1 MGEITARERRTSPKV
16 VVAVSWKVMV
26 TVLPDEPPLP
36 LLVPVPVAPVWMAT
50 ALRAATVALNEPLA
64 TVYLE
69 CPEDM

>member
-1 MGEITARERRTSPKV
+1 MGGITARKRRTSPKV

-26 TVLPDEPPLP
+26 TVPPEEPPLP

-50 ALRAATVALNEPLA
+50 ALRAGTVALNEPLA

-69 CPEDM
+69 CPEDV